1 MLIRRS
7 RRFAFTLQ
15 ELLILVGIF
24 VVVVLLAIPA
34 LAKAR
39 EASGRARCA
48 NNLRRI
54 GEACYGFE
62 NTYGFFP
69 SSIKEL
75 GPQRSWAMQI
85 LPWVEQEELARQY
98 DYEKPWYDTA
108 NAEAVRHQVPL
119 FYCPSTP
126 YGPRTASGTASI
138 KTTDANG
145 DPVRTKVHFSDAACT
160 DYAAIHQVRKEAF
173 VRGFVEKA
181 GPGMLAEDLFPRR
194 SDVPDGLSNTLMIV
208 EAAGQPDEW
217 MGRRLTRN
225 NIKPEDAVLASRDN
239 DFSLRG
245 FSWDAATQTYSNV
258 HSGPCA
264 INCSNIEGVYS
275 FHQGGAQAILGDG
288 SVRFLRQDVSTR
300 HLARLVTRAGGETVD
315 WNDY

>member
-1 MLIRRS
+1 LLVLLGILLVLTS
-7 RRFAFTLQ
+7 
-15 ELLILVGIF
+15 LLIPA
-24 VVVVLLAIPA
+24 VV
-34 LAKAR
+34 KAR

-54 GEACYGFE
+54 GEACIGFE

-85 LPWVEQEELARQY
+85 LPWIEQEELARQY

-108 NAEAVRHQVPL
+108 NAEAVRQQVPL

-126 YGPRTASGTASI
+126 YGPRTASGTANI

-145 DPVRTKVHFSDAACT
+145 DPVRTQVDFADAACT
-160 DYAAIHQVRKEAF
+160 DYAVIHQVRKEAF
-173 VRGFVEKA
+173 GRGFVEKA

-194 SDVPDGLSNTLMIV
+194 SDVPDGLGNTLMVV
-208 EAAGQPDEW
+208 EAAGRPDEW
-217 MGRRLTRN
+217 MRGQRTRTDV
-225 NIKPEDAVLASRDN
+225 KPADAVLASRDN

-245 FSWDAATQTYSNV
+245 FAWDEATQTYSNK
-258 HSGPCA
+258 HCGTCA
-264 INCSNIEGVYS
+264 INCSNVEGVYA
-275 FHQGGAQAILGDG
+275 FHNGGAQAVLGDG
-288 SVRFLRQDVSTR
+288 SVRFLRQDLPT
-300 HLARLVTRAGGETVD
+300 HLLARLVTRDGGETVD

>member
-1 MLIRRS
+1 MLIRHPGRS
-7 RRFAFTLQ
+7 GYTFL
-15 ELLILVGIF
+15 ELVILLGIIF
-24 VVVVLLAIPA
+24 VLVSLSIPA

-39 EASGRARCA
+39 EASGRVRCA

-54 GEACYGFE
+54 GEACNGFE

-85 LPWVEQEELARQY
+85 LPWIEQEELARQY
-98 DYEKPWYDTA
+98 DYEKPWYAPA

-119 FYCPSTP
+119 FYCPSSL
-126 YGPRTASGTASI
+126 YGPRTASGTAHI
-138 KTTDANG
+138 ITTNTNG
-145 DPVRTKVHFSDAACT
+145 DRVRTKVPFADAACT
-160 DYAAIHQVRKEAF
+160 DYAVIHQVRKEAF
-173 VRGFVEKA
+173 ARGFVEKA

-194 SDVPDGLSNTLMIV
+194 VDVPDGLENTLMVV
-208 EAAGQPDEW
+208 EAAGRPEEW
-217 MGRRLTRN
+217 MGRRRTRD
-225 NIKPEDAVLASRDN
+225 NIMPEDAVLASRDN

-245 FSWDAATQTYSNV
+245 FSWDEAAQRYSNA

-264 INCSNIEGVYS
+264 INCSNVEGMYA
-275 FHQGGAQAILGDG
+275 FHDGGAQAVFGDG
-288 SVRFLRQDVSTR
+288 SVRFLHQDLST
-300 HLARLVTRAGGETVD
+300 LLVARLVTRAGGETVD

>member
-1 MLIRRS
+1 MLIRYP
-7 RRFAFTLQ
+7 RRFGYTLV
-15 ELLILVGIF
+15 EMLILLGIF
-24 VVVVLLAIPA
+24 VVLVSLSIPA
-34 LAKAR
+34 VVKAR
-39 EASGRARCA
+39 EASGRVRCA

-54 GEACYGFE
+54 GEACNGFE

-85 LPWVEQEELARQY
+85 LPWIEQEELARQY
-98 DYEKPWYDTA
+98 DYEKPWYDAA

-119 FYCPSTP
+119 FYCPSSP
-126 YGPRTASGTASI
+126 YGPRTVSGTASI
-138 KTTDANG
+138 KTTNANG
-145 DPVRTKVHFSDAACT
+145 DRVRTKVHFADAACT
-160 DYAAIHQVRKEAF
+160 DYAVMHQVRKEAF

-194 SDVPDGLSNTLMIV
+194 DDVPDGLGNTLMV
-208 EAAGQPDEW
+208 AEAAGRPDEW
-217 MGRRLTRN
+217 MGRRRTRN
-225 NIKPEDAVLASRDN
+225 NVKSEDAVLASRDN

-245 FSWDAATQTYSNV
+245 FSWDAVTQTYSNV

-264 INCSNIEGVYS
+264 INCSNVEGMYA
-275 FHQGGAQAILGDG
+275 FHSGGAQAVFGDG
-288 SVRFLRQDVSTR
+288 SVRFLRQDLSTLL
-300 HLARLVTRAGGETVD
+300 LARLVTRAGGETVD

>member
-1 MLIRRS
+1 MLIRCPRQFGFVF
-7 RRFAFTLQ
+7 R
-15 ELLILVGIF
+15 ELLVVVGIF
-24 VVVVLLAIPA
+24 VVVVLLTVPA
-34 LAKAR
+34 LVKAR

-54 GEACYGFE
+54 GEVCNAFE

-85 LPWVEQEELARQY
+85 LPWVGQEELARKY
-98 DYEKPWYDTA
+98 DYEKPWYDAA
-108 NAEAVRHQVPL
+108 NAEAIHQQVPL

-126 YGPRTASGTASI
+126 YGPRTASGTAKI
-138 KTTDANG
+138 KTTSANG
-145 DPVRTKVHFSDAACT
+145 DRIRTRVQFEEAACT
-160 DYAAIHQVRKEAF
+160 DYAVMHQVRSEAF

-194 SDVPDGLSNTLMIV
+194 SDVPDGLGNTLMVV
-208 EAAGQPDEW
+208 EAAGRPDEW
-217 MGRRLTRN
+217 MGRTLARN
-225 NIKPEDAVLASRDN
+225 NVRPEDAVLASRDN

-258 HSGPCA
+258 YSGPCA
-264 INCSNIEGVYS
+264 INCSNNEGMYA
-275 FHQGGAQAILGDG
+275 FHQGGALAVFGDG
-288 SVRFLRQDVSTR
+288 SVHFLSQELSTR
-300 HLARLVTRAGGETVD
+300 LLARLVTRAGGETVD